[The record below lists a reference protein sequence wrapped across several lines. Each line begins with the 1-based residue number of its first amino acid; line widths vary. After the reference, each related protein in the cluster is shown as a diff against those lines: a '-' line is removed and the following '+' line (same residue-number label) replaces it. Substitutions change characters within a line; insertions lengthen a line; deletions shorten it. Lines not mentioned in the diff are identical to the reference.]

1 MAEHTIT
8 LDDATETLVKTAAGR
23 VSVDQFISDAAK
35 REAQLRIE
43 AGQEIA
49 RMVAEAEASGT
60 YEGTLDDIDADMEAV
75 IKRVEAEKASK

>member
-23 VSVDQFISDAAK
+23 TSVDQFISDAVK

-43 AGQEIA
+43 AGQEVA

-60 YEGTLDDIDADMEAV
+60 YEGSLDDIDADMEAV
-75 IKRVEAEKASK
+75 IRRVEAEKASK